1 VCFLLANT
9 WEAQSKMDR
18 VAFELFGRAVH
29 WYGII
34 IVMGIIAGTYIAMI
48 NAKHLKYNP
57 DVVLDLCLLA
67 IPFAVI
73 MARLYFV
80 IFTWEAYAQ
89 RPIDAL
95 KIWEGG
101 LSIHGAVA
109 GGVIAGWIFSHFK
122 KLSFGDLA
130 DIAAPGVILGQ
141 AIGRWGNFF
150 NQEAYGLP
158 VYNIDWQWFP
168 AAVFIEANQQWHM
181 AAFFYESVWNFLV
194 FAGLM
199 LYRNKRKSSG
209 EVFLLYMIF
218 YSLGRL
224 VIESVRMD
232 SLFMGP
238 FRAAQIFSVA
248 LIVLGIVIIVIRRL
262 KSK

>member
-1 VCFLLANT
+1 ML
-9 WEAQSKMDR
+9 DR
-18 VAFELFGRAVH
+18 VAFELFGRAVY

-34 IVMGIIAGTYIAMI
+34 IVIAIVVGTYVAMK
-48 NAKHLKYNP
+48 NAKQLKYNP

-73 MARLYFV
+73 MARLYYV
-80 IFTWEAYAQ
+80 IFTWETYAH
-89 RPIDAL
+89 RPIDAIR
-95 KIWEGG
+95 IWEGG

-109 GGVIAGWIFSHFK
+109 GGVIAGWIFSRFK

-158 VYNIDWQWFP
+158 IFDPQWQWFP

-181 AAFFYESVWNFLV
+181 ATFFYESIWNLLG

-199 LYRNKRKSSG
+199 LYKNKRKSSG
-209 EVFLLYMIF
+209 EVFLLYMVF
-218 YSLGRL
+218 YSLGRV

-232 SLFMGP
+232 SLFWGP
-238 FRAAQIFSVA
+238 FRVAQIFSVV
-248 LIVLGIVIIVIRRL
+248 LIILGIVIIAIRR
-262 KSK
+262 K

>member
-1 VCFLLANT
+1 M
-9 WEAQSKMDR
+9 MDR

-34 IVMGIIAGTYIAMI
+34 IVLGIIAGTYVAML
-48 NAKHLKYNP
+48 NAKQLNYNP
-57 DVVLDLCLLA
+57 DIVLDLCLLV
-67 IPFAVI
+67 IPVAVV
-73 MARLYFV
+73 MSRLYYV
-80 IFTWEAYAQ
+80 IFTWEAYMH
-89 RPIDAL
+89 RPIDAI

-109 GGVIAGWIFSHFK
+109 GGVIAGWVYTHVK

-158 VYNIDWQWFP
+158 MLDPEWQWFP
-168 AAVFIEANQQWHM
+168 AAVYIEANQQWHM
-181 AAFFYESVWNFLV
+181 AAFFYESVWNFIV

-199 LYRNKRKSSG
+199 FYKSKRKSSG

-224 VIESVRMD
+224 VIESIRMD
-232 SLFMGP
+232 SLFWGY
-238 FRAAQIFSVA
+238 FRVAQIFSVL
-248 LIVLGIVIIVIRRL
+248 LIVLGIILIIIGRL
-262 KSK
+262 KSKRAQNS

>member
-1 VCFLLANT
+1 
-9 WEAQSKMDR
+9 MIDR

-34 IVMGIIAGTYIAMI
+34 IVLAIIAGTYVATL
-48 NAKHLKYNP
+48 NAKKLKYNP
-57 DVVLDLCLLA
+57 DIVLDLCLLA
-67 IPFAVI
+67 VPVAVI
-73 MARLYFV
+73 TSRLYYV
-80 IFTWEAYAQ
+80 IFTWEAYVH

-109 GGVIAGWIFSHFK
+109 GGVIAGWLFSRAK

-158 VYNIDWQWFP
+158 IYDPQWQWFP
-168 AAVFIEANQQWHM
+168 AAVYIEANQQWHM
-181 AAFFYESVWNFLV
+181 AAFFYESIWNFIV

-199 LYRNKRKSSG
+199 LYINKRKSSG
-209 EVFLLYMIF
+209 EVFSLYMIF

-224 VIESVRMD
+224 VIESFRMD
-232 SLFMGP
+232 SLFWGT
-238 FRAAQIFSVA
+238 FRVAQIFSVL
-248 LIVLGIVIIVIRRL
+248 LIVLGIVLIVIGRL
-262 KSK
+262 KPKRA